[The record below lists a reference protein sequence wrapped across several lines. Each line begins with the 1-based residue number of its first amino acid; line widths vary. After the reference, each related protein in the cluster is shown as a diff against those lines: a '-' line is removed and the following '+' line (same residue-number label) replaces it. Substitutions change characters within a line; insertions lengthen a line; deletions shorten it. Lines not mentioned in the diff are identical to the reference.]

1 MVRAVRGLDLRE
13 GIGVASNGSLVSS
26 PDSTDSRPLSHLFIR
41 ISLGLVYFHFG
52 FLKFYPDLSPAEV
65 LAIYTSQNMVSY
77 QLDPRTLLFLIAVM
91 ECVIGLGFL
100 FGWFMRINA
109 VLFTFHMISTF
120 MPMFVLPEY
129 AFKLAP
135 FAPTME
141 GQYIIKNLVLFSAG
155 WAVFAPYFRG
165 FQFLPRRFFK
175 PASSS
180 THTQTT

>member
-1 MVRAVRGLDLRE
+1 LDLH
-13 GIGVASNGSLVSS
+13 GKKAVASYGNLVSS
-26 PDSTDSRPLSHLFIR
+26 LDSTDSKPLSHLFIR
-41 ISLGLVYFHFG
+41 ISLGIVYFHFG

-65 LAIYTSQNMVSY
+65 LAMYTSRNMVSY
-77 QLDPRTLLFLIAVM
+77 HLDPRTLLFLIAVM
-91 ECVIGLGFL
+91 ECLIGLGFL

-141 GQYIIKNLVLFSAG
+141 GQYIIIKNLVLLSAG
-155 WAVFAPYFRG
+155 WAVFAPYFHG
-165 FQFLPRRFFK
+165 FQLSPRRFFK
-175 PASSS
+175 STSSS